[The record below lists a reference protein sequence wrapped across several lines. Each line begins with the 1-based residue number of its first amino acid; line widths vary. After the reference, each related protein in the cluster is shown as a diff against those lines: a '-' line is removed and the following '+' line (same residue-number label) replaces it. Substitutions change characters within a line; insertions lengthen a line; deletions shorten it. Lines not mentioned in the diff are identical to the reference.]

1 MAVPVTDTQMA
12 SPPKR
17 VVLLTGA
24 HLCHNPRA
32 FKEASLLAE
41 AGFDVTVLGGFFDE
55 ELKERDAKLL
65 REARFRYIPVID
77 TTLGGLHR
85 FIPRAVVKLST
96 IVHRRTGFENVWQ
109 LGYAYRAL
117 RHAALNTPADL
128 YITHNEQAMAVGVEL
143 LRQGWRVAVDMEDW
157 FSEDLLPEARRD
169 RPLRLL
175 AHLERT
181 LLTAGSF
188 GMCTSYAMA
197 DALATFHQH
206 PPPKV
211 IYNTFPW
218 RDRHTLDGQ
227 FKDRRSLTRPSLHWF
242 SQTIGP
248 GRGLQDLFTALHLV
262 PHDIE
267 IHLRGKFVPGYK
279 ELLISA
285 MPPDWVSRIFF
296 HEPVHNDELFSRI
309 AEHDVGFG
317 GERVSCRSRDL
328 TVSNKLFHYL
338 LGGLAV
344 VASDTAGQRE
354 IAAESEGAIRLYSE
368 GDPVSLAKQLN
379 MLLTSREALESTK
392 AAALNVART
401 KYCWEMDEAR
411 LLRAVTESLASPTK
425 RSPVSP

>member
-1 MAVPVTDTQMA
+1 M
-12 SPPKR
+12 
-17 VVLLTGA
+17 
-24 HLCHNPRA
+24 
-32 FKEASLLAE
+32 LAE

-55 ELKERDAKLL
+55 ELKKRDRKLL
-65 REARFRYIPVID
+65 REVRFRHVPVID
-77 TTLGGLHR
+77 MTLGGLRR
-85 FIPRAVVKLST
+85 FIPRATVKLST
-96 IVHRRTGFENVWQ
+96 IIHRRTGFENVWQ
-109 LGYAYRAL
+109 LGYAYSAL
-117 RHAALNTPADL
+117 RRAAFSQSADL
-128 YITHNEQAMAVGVEL
+128 FIAHNEQAMAVGVEL
-143 LRQGWRVAVDMEDW
+143 LRHGRRVAVDMEDW

-188 GMCTSYAMA
+188 GMCTSHAMA

-206 PPPKV
+206 PPPQV

-218 RDRHTLDGQ
+218 RDRATLDGR
-227 FKDRRSLTRPSLHWF
+227 FKDRHSLNRPSLHWF

-279 ELLISA
+279 DLLISA
-285 MPPDWVSRIFF
+285 MPVDWADRVFF

-309 AEHDVGFG
+309 AEHDIGFG

-354 IAAESEGAIRLYSE
+354 IAAQSEGAIRLYSE

-379 MLLTSREALESTK
+379 ALLASRDALQSAK
-392 AAALNVART
+392 SAALRVARV
-401 KYCWEMDEAR
+401 KYCWEIDEAR
-411 LLRAVTESLASPTK
+411 LLRAVTESVTSPTLL
-425 RSPVSP
+425 PAVLP